1 MEYLVEIRVVP
12 RRGILDPQGKA
23 VHGALTTLGF
33 VGLSEVHVGRLIR
46 LLLDAENAAVAEE
59 RAIAMCRQL
68 LANPVTEDFEV
79 TVVERE
85 GSVL

>member
-23 VHGALTTLGF
+23 VHNALTTLGF
-33 VGLSEVHVGRLIR
+33 TGVGDVRVGRLIR
-46 LLLDAENAAVAEE
+46 IQLNAEDAATAEE

-79 TVVERE
+79 EVVERE
-85 GSVL
+85 GSVV

>member
-33 VGLSEVHVGRLIR
+33 VGVGEVHVGRLIR
-46 LLLDAENAAVAEE
+46 VLLQAEDAAVAEE

-68 LANPVTEDFEV
+68 LANPVTEDFDV
-79 TVVERE
+79 SLVERE
-85 GSVL
+85 GSVR